1 MLRIENLT
9 YRIGRRILLDR
20 ANASINAGH
29 RVGLVGRNGTGK
41 TTLLRL
47 IIGMLMADD
56 GIIDIPPSWRVG
68 ITRQEAPDG
77 PQSLIDTVLAA
88 DKELASLTAE
98 AETATDPLRIAEIH
112 TRLHDKRAHSAP
124 SRAARL
130 LAGLG
135 FSEADQQRPC
145 SDFSGGWRMRVALA
159 SLLFTQP
166 DLLLLDEPTN
176 HLDLEASLWLEDYL
190 RRYDGTVLI
199 VSHDRGL
206 LNRVVGEILHLE
218 GGQLTLY
225 SGGYDKFEET
235 RRIRLEQM
243 ESERAKQAAQ
253 RAHIQKF
260 VDRFRYK
267 ATKARQAQ
275 SRLKM
280 LERMQPIADHREEG
294 TVTFAFPDPPPLAP
308 PLYTIDN
315 VVVGYDGKP
324 VLSQLSLRL
333 DADDRIALLGAN
345 GNGKSTLIK
354 LLAGR
359 LDPMSGYHSH
369 SKKLKVGY
377 FAQHQAD
384 ELDLQATPVV
394 ALGRRRPRDLDVDL
408 RKHLG
413 AFGFSQERADTRIG
427 NLSGGEKARLLFAL
441 MTSDKPHILLL
452 DEPTNHLDVQSR
464 QALIQAINSFAGA
477 VVIVSHDPH
486 VIELTADRLWLVA
499 DGRVT
504 NYDGDMDDYR
514 NLLLGKGK
522 AGNGAA
528 REAASP
534 AAEKPA
540 PPAPDRKEQRRRA
553 AERRKAL
560 TPLRGKLQRAEKNV
574 AKLEAEKA
582 KITQALADPALYD
595 GDQAQLIDL
604 QRQHGYLD
612 RDLAAAEEAWLALQE
627 EWDAA
632 EAAADL

>member
-1 MLRIENLT
+1 
-9 YRIGRRILLDR
+9 
-20 ANASINAGH
+20 
-29 RVGLVGRNGTGK
+29 
-41 TTLLRL
+41 
-47 IIGMLMADD
+47 
-56 GIIDIPPSWRVG
+56 
-68 ITRQEAPDG
+68 
-77 PQSLIDTVLAA
+77 
-88 DKELASLTAE
+88 
-98 AETATDPLRIAEIH
+98 
-112 TRLHDKRAHSAP
+112 
-124 SRAARL
+124 
-130 LAGLG
+130 
-135 FSEADQQRPC
+135 
-145 SDFSGGWRMRVALA
+145 
-159 SLLFTQP
+159 LFTQP

-190 RRYDGTVLI
+190 RRYDGTVLL

-218 GGQLTLY
+218 GGKLTLY
-225 SGGYDKFEET
+225 SGGYDRFEET
-235 RRIRLEQM
+235 RRIRLEQVAG
-243 ESERAKQAAQ
+243 ERTRQEAQ

-280 LERMQPIADHREEG
+280 LERLQPIAEHREEG
-294 TVTFAFPDPPPLAP
+294 TVNFAFPDPVPLAP

-315 VVVGYDGKP
+315 VVVGYDDKA
-324 VLSQLSLRL
+324 VLSKLSLRL

-345 GNGKSTLIK
+345 GNGKSTLMK

-359 LDPMSGYHSH
+359 LAPLSGYHSH
-369 SKKLKVGY
+369 SRKLQVGY

-384 ELDLQATPVV
+384 ELDLKATPVV
-394 ALGRRRPRDLDVDL
+394 EMSRRRPRDLDVDL

-413 AFGFSQERADTRIG
+413 SFGFSQERADTQIG

-441 MTSDKPHILLL
+441 MTSEKPHILLL

-504 NYDGDMDDYR
+504 DYDGDMDDYR
-514 NLLLGKGK
+514 KLLLSKRR

-528 REAASP
+528 KEEP
-534 AAEKPA
+534 ALAIAKPA
-540 PPAPDRKEQRRRA
+540 VPPADKKEQRRLA
-553 AERRKAL
+553 AERREAL
-560 TPLRGKLQRAEKNV
+560 GPLRNKLQRAEKNV
-574 AKLEAEKA
+574 AKLESQKA
-582 KITQALADPALYD
+582 KIIEAMADPALYD
-595 GDQAQLIDL
+595 GDKSKLVDL

-612 RDLAAAEEAWLALQE
+612 RDLAEAEAAWLVLQE

-632 EAAADL
+632 QVEAGI

>member
-9 YRIGRRILLDR
+9 YRIGRRILIEH
-20 ANASINAGH
+20 ASAGVNPGH
-29 RVGLVGRNGTGK
+29 RVGLVGRNGAGK
-41 TTLLRL
+41 TTLLHL
-47 IIGMLMADD
+47 ITGALDPDEGSIEL
-56 GIIDIPPSWRVG
+56 PTNWRVG
-68 ITRQEAPDG
+68 MTRQEAPEG
-77 PQSLIDTVLAA
+77 PQSLIETVLAA
-88 DKELASLTAE
+88 DRELVALNRE
-98 AETATDPLRIAEIH
+98 AETATDPDRIAEIH
-112 TRLHDKRAHSAP
+112 TRLHDKQAHSAP
-124 SRAARL
+124 SRAARI

-135 FSEADQQRPC
+135 FSEQDQQKPC
-145 SDFSGGWRMRVALA
+145 SEYSGGWRMRVALA

-190 RRYDGTVLI
+190 RRYDGTILL

-218 GGQLTLY
+218 NTKLTLY
-225 SGGYDKFEET
+225 QGGYDKFEQA
-235 RRIRLEQM
+235 RRMKLAQM
-243 ESERAKQAAQ
+243 ESERIKQEAQ

-280 LERMQPIADHREEG
+280 LEKMQPIAAHLEEG
-294 TVTFAFPDPPPLAP
+294 VTNFNFPDPDPLPP

-315 VVVGYDGKP
+315 VAVGYDGKP
-324 VLSQLSLRL
+324 VLSNLSLRL
-333 DADDRIALLGAN
+333 DEDDRIALLGAN

-359 LDPMSGYHSH
+359 LTPLSGYHSH
-369 SKKLKVGY
+369 SSKLRVGY
-377 FAQHQAD
+377 FAQHQTD
-384 ELDLQATPVV
+384 ELDVNATPVV
-394 ALGRRRPRDLDVDL
+394 ALGHRRPKDLDVDL

-413 AFGFSQERADTRIG
+413 AFGFSQDRADTPIG

-464 QALIQAINSFAGA
+464 EALVQAINGFKGA

-499 DGRVT
+499 DGGVSP
-504 NYDGDMDDYR
+504 YDGDMDDYR
-514 NLLLGKGK
+514 NLLLGRKP
-522 AGNGAA
+522 GNGSAQVSTKKEPATAA
-528 REAASP
+528 P
-534 AAEKPA
+534 TI
-540 PPAPDRKEQRRRA
+540 DRKEQRREA
-553 AERRKAL
+553 AEKRKAL
-560 TPLRGKLQRAEKNV
+560 APLRSQIQRAEKNV

-582 KITQALADPALYD
+582 KITAALADPSLYD
-595 GDQAQLIDL
+595 GDNAALIDL
-604 QRQHGYLD
+604 QRQHGHVE

-627 EWDAA
+627 QWE
-632 EAAADL
+632 EAAAN